1 MVIIEFV
8 AAVRTAEP
16 PVLTFSKLTESDA
29 DAAGGEYARAGQ
41 PAHVLMNNGYEQG
54 TNHNRTNII
63 SCLISNTLLVT
74 IVLTTT
80 LYSIQGGSEFRAVR
94 KARLGLLLFWGSKS
108 NINHF
113 RA

>member
-41 PAHVLMNNGYEQG
+41 PAAAALSAAEACGIAYDRRLMY
-54 TNHNRTNII
+54 
-63 SCLISNTLLVT
+63 L
-74 IVLTTT
+74 
-80 LYSIQGGSEFRAVR
+80 
-94 KARLGLLLFWGSKS
+94 
-108 NINHF
+108 
-113 RA
+113 

>member
-41 PAHVLMNNGYEQG
+41 PAAAALSAAEACG
-54 TNHNRTNII
+54 I
-63 SCLISNTLLVT
+63 
-74 IVLTTT
+74 
-80 LYSIQGGSEFRAVR
+80 
-94 KARLGLLLFWGSKS
+94 
-108 NINHF
+108 
-113 RA
+113 